1 MLVEFLLDKRT
12 LICIELLMGIKD
24 CQFHLLILLKA
35 PKVLSETLTAS
46 KINVLLPPHTPK

>member
-1 MLVEFLLDKRT
+1 
-12 LICIELLMGIKD
+12 MGIKD